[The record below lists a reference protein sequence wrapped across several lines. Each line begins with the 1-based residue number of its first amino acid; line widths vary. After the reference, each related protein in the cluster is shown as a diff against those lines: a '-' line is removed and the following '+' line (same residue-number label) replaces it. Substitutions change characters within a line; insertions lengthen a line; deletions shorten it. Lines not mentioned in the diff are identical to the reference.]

1 METGK
6 TGGVFGLGLG
16 GITEGVSEACSW
28 KIRLFAATHTHAC
41 VHTHIHT
48 NIHHPHQQQLT
59 AGPGGPFIIFT
70 IAFIVSNGHR
80 SKITFP
86 HMQRKMYPRNCII
99 TLFEAAKCEQQPTYL
114 H

>member
-86 HMQRKMYPRNCII
+86 HMQRARATCPADFCCQWKVS
-99 TLFEAAKCEQQPTYL
+99 QQR
-114 H
+114 